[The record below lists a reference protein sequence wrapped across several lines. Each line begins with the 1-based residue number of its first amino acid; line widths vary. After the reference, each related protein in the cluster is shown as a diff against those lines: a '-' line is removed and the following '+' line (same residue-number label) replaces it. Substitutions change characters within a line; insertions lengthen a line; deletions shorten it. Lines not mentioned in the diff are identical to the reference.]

1 MPILEP
7 APVDL
12 VPATTV
18 EALMADTQR
27 DLAARE
33 AERVA
38 REATADAAERAAI
51 GGAADPVFH
60 AWVATHVDRFAQ
72 LLRDEHEVEMRSL
85 LDAADRRAR
94 ACIERAQV
102 DADVLLSYAQA
113 LGGGGSPALAAAPP
127 AVATNVPL
135 APPATA
141 QPSSPVPSPE
151 PVPEPALPPLVWRPS
166 ETQVEEAPLPASP
179 PAAEP
184 VVVEVAAPVEEPPP
198 PPWTPPVVEAPPVL
212 VVPPAPRLVDAP
224 PVLVVPPAPVVVP
237 APPPVV
243 VAPPPVVVAPPP
255 VVAPVVAA
263 PMVEPSEPP
272 PPPPPPPP
280 VAAAVDSGDAAPKP
294 EAADG
299 ATPAPAAKTSS
310 MDKLK
315 GLVHDLPTFAIL
327 QVLAVIV
334 VLIIVLIR
342 IG

>member
-12 VPATTV
+12 VPAATV

-33 AERVA
+33 DERVA

-51 GGAADPVFH
+51 GRAADPVFH
-60 AWVATHVDRFAQ
+60 SWVATHVDRFAQ

-113 LGGGGSPALAAAPP
+113 LGGGVSPALAAAPP
-127 AVATNVPL
+127 AVATHVPL
-135 APPATA
+135 ARPTTAPP
-141 QPSSPVPSPE
+141 PSPAPSPE

-166 ETQVEEAPLPASP
+166 ETQVEEAPPVP
-179 PAAEP
+179 PHAEP
-184 VVVEVAAPVEEPPP
+184 VVEVADPLVAPPP
-198 PPWTPPVVEAPPVL
+198 PSTPPVVDKPPVL

-237 APPPVV
+237 APQPVVVAAPPVV
-243 VAPPPVVVAPPP
+243 VP
-255 VVAPVVAA
+255 VAA
-263 PMVEPSEPP
+263 APTVEPSE
-272 PPPPPPPP
+272 PPPPPPP
-280 VAAAVDSGDAAPKP
+280 VAAAVDSGDAAPRP
-294 EAADG
+294 EAATDS

-310 MDKLK
+310 VDKLK

>member
-12 VPATTV
+12 VPAATV
-18 EALMADTQR
+18 EALMADTQC

-33 AERVA
+33 DERVA

-60 AWVATHVDRFAQ
+60 SWVATHVDRFAQ

-85 LDAADRRAR
+85 LDGAERRAR

-113 LGGGGSPALAAAPP
+113 LGGGDSPALAAAPP
-127 AVATNVPL
+127 AGATQVPL
-135 APPATA
+135 APPTTA
-141 QPSSPVPSPE
+141 LLPSPAPSPE

-166 ETQVEEAPLPASP
+166 ETQVEEAPPPPP
-179 PAAEP
+179 PAAEA

-198 PPWTPPVVEAPPVL
+198 APSTPPVVEAPPVL

-243 VAPPPVVVAPPP
+243 VAPPPF
-255 VVAPVVAA
+255 VAPVVAA
-263 PMVEPSEPP
+263 PTE
-272 PPPPPPPP
+272 PPPPPPP
-280 VAAAVDSGDAAPKP
+280 VAASGAPPAGDAIVATAVDSDDAAPKP
-294 EAADG
+294 EAAADG
-299 ATPAPAAKTSS
+299 ATPTPAAKTSS
-310 MDKLK
+310 VDKLK
-315 GLVHDLPTFAIL
+315 GLLHDLPTFAIL